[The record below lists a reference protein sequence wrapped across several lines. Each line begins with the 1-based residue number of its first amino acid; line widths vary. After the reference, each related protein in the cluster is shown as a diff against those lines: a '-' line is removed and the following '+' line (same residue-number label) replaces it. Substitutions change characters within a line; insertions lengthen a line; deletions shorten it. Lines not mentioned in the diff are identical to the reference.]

1 MNILITGHTSPIGSV
16 IYKHLSKD
24 HYVTGISRS
33 TDYDLNYDI
42 EKITDLSVNYDC
54 VINLANVGITQTKL
68 LYSINK
74 RWQEKEKTGK
84 IISFGSL
91 ITEVNFQLIEN
102 INADYNMIASKLL
115 LEKCHKEIT
124 SKQPFGSQP
133 YSTLVRFA
141 NYGKKDGFR
150 STEPYTKPEQM
161 IRLID
166 DILYTDTYISTID
179 FREV

>member
-1 MNILITGHTSPIGSV
+1 MNILITGHTSSIGSV
-16 IYKHLSKD
+16 LYEHLSKNN
-24 HYVTGISRS
+24 YVTGISRA
-33 TDYDLNYDI
+33 TGYDLNYDT

-54 VINLANVGITQTKL
+54 FINLANVGTTQSKL

-74 RWQEKEKTGK
+74 RWQDRNKQGK

-102 INADYNMIASKLL
+102 IKADYDMIASKLL

-124 SKQPFGSQP
+124 STKPFGAQP
-133 YSTLVRFA
+133 YSVLIRFA
-141 NYGKKDGFR
+141 NYGKKEGFR

-161 IRLID
+161 IKIVD
-166 DILYTDTYISTID
+166 DILQTDTYISTID

>member
-16 IYKHLSKD
+16 LYKHLSENN
-24 HYVTGISRS
+24 YVTGISRD
-33 TDYDLNYDI
+33 TGYDLNYDV
-42 EKITDLSVNYDC
+42 EKITELSVNYDC
-54 VINLANVGITQTKL
+54 FINLANVGNTQTKL

-74 RWQEKEKTGK
+74 HWQEKEKTGK

-102 INADYNMIASKLL
+102 IKADYDMIASKLL

-124 SKQPFGSQP
+124 SAKPFGTQP
-133 YSTLVRFA
+133 YSVLIRFA
-141 NYGKKDGFR
+141 NYGKKEGFR